1 MENNLDNSP
10 KMANFAA
17 EKEQMIQSLLNAIIR
32 HYGSLAE
39 FERQHN
45 LSKNHTRRTIE
56 TMLRNVEA
64 WERIFGKVITIEILC
79 NQQQQQTPP
88 LSPPP
93 KSDED

>member
-17 EKEQMIQSLLNAIIR
+17 EKEQMIQTLLNALIR
-32 HYGSLAE
+32 HYGSASE
-39 FERQHN
+39 FERQN
-45 LSKNHTRRTIE
+45 KLPKRHTRRTIE
-56 TMLRNVEA
+56 AMLSKIRTWNAVFEGV
-64 WERIFGKVITIEILC
+64 FKIEITC
-79 NQQQQQTPP
+79 NQQQQTT

>member
-1 MENNLDNSP
+1 MGNNLDSSP

-17 EKEQMIQSLLNAIIR
+17 EKEQMIQTLLNALIR
-32 HYGSLAE
+32 HYGSASE
-39 FERQHN
+39 FERHHD
-45 LSKNHTRRTIE
+45 LPKRHTRRTIE
-56 TMLRNVEA
+56 TML
-64 WERIFGKVITIEILC
+64 GKIHNWNTVFEGVFKIEITC